1 MTLSEK
7 LNALVP
13 NRSLSA
19 VRRPRRVS
27 ATTLELF
34 LPRGWPEGGAQID
47 WYVRS
52 GVSVSQGQ
60 AADLDEIPAYL
71 KSTHVVVWTPPAD
84 TLLTQA
90 TLPTRSRNKIMQAL
104 PFALE
109 DQLLGDPQQ
118 LHFAYY
124 RQDDGTLA
132 VAVTSRER
140 LNTWL
145 DVLTKAGLRPTRVYP
160 ANLALPIE
168 PDSWSVAFAG
178 TELWVRTGPFSGF
191 VCPLSDTPPATLV
204 AALDEAREQGKLPSQ
219 LSIFDPPAGF
229 DAQTWGS
236 DLGVGLVIANDTFH
250 KDDRN
255 AQTLLNLL
263 QGDFAPTGQLRNTFK
278 PLRPAALILGIWFLA
293 MLGFNLSEWWQLK
306 SAYRS
311 QQQAM
316 TSLFQKTFPREKV
329 VLDPAAQMQ
338 RNLDALQGQ
347 SGKTSAND
355 FLPLLAGIASTL
367 RSNPSVKL
375 RSLKYG
381 DTGLTIDLNL
391 PDFQALEVIKNDL
404 GVTRAFSVEVL
415 AANSRASGVEG
426 RLRIQRTSN

>member
-1 MTLSEK
+1 MALSEK
-7 LNALVP
+7 LNGLASSRP
-13 NRSLSA
+13 LSA
-19 VRRPRRVS
+19 MRGPDRVS
-27 ATTLELF
+27 GTTLALF
-34 LPRGWPEGGAQID
+34 LPRGWPEGDAQID
-47 WYVRS
+47 WHVRS
-52 GVSVSQGQ
+52 GASS
-60 AADLDEIPAYL
+60 
-71 KSTHVVVWTPPAD
+71 HVVVWTPPAD

-90 TLPTRSRNKIMQAL
+90 TLPTRSRSKIMQAL

-140 LNTWL
+140 LKTWL
-145 DVLTKAGLRPTRVYP
+145 DVLLKAGLRPTRLCP
-160 ANLALPIE
+160 ANLGLPIE
-168 PDSWSVAFAG
+168 PDSWSVTFAG

-191 VCPLSDTPPATLV
+191 VCPLSDTPPTTLV
-204 AALDEAREQGKLPSQ
+204 AALEEAREQGKLPSQ
-219 LSIFDPPAGF
+219 LAIFNPGPDF
-229 DAQTWGS
+229 DTQNWGS
-236 DLGVGLVIANDTFH
+236 DLGVALVLANDNFH
-250 KDDRN
+250 QDDRN
-255 AQTLLNLL
+255 TQTPLNLL

-293 MLGFNLSEWWQLK
+293 TLGFNLSEWWQLK
-306 SAYRS
+306 SVYRS

-316 TSLFQKTFPREKV
+316 TSLFLKSFPKEKV
-329 VLDPAAQMQ
+329 VLDPATQMQ
-338 RNLDALQGQ
+338 RNLDALRGQ

-355 FLPLLAGIASTL
+355 FLPLLAGIAPTL
-367 RSNPSVKL
+367 RSNSSVKL

-381 DTGLTIDLNL
+381 DAGLTIDLNL

-426 RLRIQRTSN
+426 RLRVQQANN

>member
-1 MTLSEK
+1 MALSEK
-7 LNALVP
+7 LNGLVP
-13 NRSLSA
+13 RRSLSA
-19 VRRPRRVS
+19 IRRSPRVS
-27 ATTLELF
+27 GTTLELF
-34 LPRGWPEGGAQID
+34 LPRRWPETGTQIN

-52 GVSVSQGQ
+52 GASVSQGQ
-60 AADLDEIPAYL
+60 AVDLDEIPAYL
-71 KSTHVVVWTPPAD
+71 RSTHVVAWTPPAD

-140 LNTWL
+140 LSTWL
-145 DVLTKAGLRPTRVYP
+145 DALAKAGLRPTRVCP

-178 TELWVRTGPFSGF
+178 TELWIRTGPFSGF
-191 VCPLSDTPPATLV
+191 VCPFSDTPPATLI
-204 AALDEAREQGKLPSQ
+204 AGLDEAREQGKLPSQ
-219 LSIFDPPAGF
+219 LSVFDPPAGF
-229 DAQTWGS
+229 DAQAWGS
-236 DLGVGLVIANDTFH
+236 DLGVGLVIADHTFH
-250 KDDRN
+250 TNDRN
-255 AQTLLNLL
+255 AQTPLNLL
-263 QGDFAPTGQLRNTFK
+263 QGDFAPTGQLHQLFR

-311 QQQAM
+311 QQQTM

-329 VLDPAAQMQ
+329 ILDPAAQMQ
-338 RNLDALQGQ
+338 RNLDALRGQ

-355 FLPLLAGIASTL
+355 FLPLLAGIAPTL

>member
-1 MTLSEK
+1 MALSEK
-7 LNALVP
+7 LNGIVLS
-13 NRSLSA
+13 RSLSA
-19 VRRPRRVS
+19 MRRPHRVS
-27 ATTLELF
+27 GTTLELF
-34 LPRGWPEGGAQID
+34 LPRGWPETGTQLD

-52 GVSVSQGQ
+52 GANVSQGQ
-60 AADLDEIPAYL
+60 AVDLDEIPAYL
-71 KSTHVVVWTPPAD
+71 RSTHVVVWTPPAD

-118 LHFAYY
+118 LHFAYH

-140 LNTWL
+140 LSTWL
-145 DVLTKAGLRPTRVYP
+145 DVLAKAGLRPTRVCP

-168 PDSWSVAFAG
+168 PDSWSLAFAG
-178 TELWVRTGPFSGF
+178 TELWIRTGPFSGF
-191 VCPLSDTPPATLV
+191 VCPFSDTPPATL
-204 AALDEAREQGKLPSQ
+204 PSQ
-219 LSIFDPPAGF
+219 LSVFDPPAGF

-236 DLGVGLVIANDTFH
+236 DLGVGLVIADDTFH
-250 KDDRN
+250 TNDRN
-255 AQTLLNLL
+255 AQTPLNLL
-263 QGDFAPTGQLRNTFK
+263 QGDFAPTGQLHQLFR
-278 PLRPAALILGIWFLA
+278 PLRPAALILGVWFLA

-338 RNLDALQGQ
+338 RNLDALRGQ

-355 FLPLLAGIASTL
+355 FLPLLAGIAPTL
-367 RSNPSVKL
+367 RSNSSVKL

-381 DTGLTIDLNL
+381 NTGLTIDLNL